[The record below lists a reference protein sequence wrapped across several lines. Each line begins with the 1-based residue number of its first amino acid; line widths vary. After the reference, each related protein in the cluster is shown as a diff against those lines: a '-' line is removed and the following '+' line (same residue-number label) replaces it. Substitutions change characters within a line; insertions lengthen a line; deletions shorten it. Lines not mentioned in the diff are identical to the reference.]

1 MAIVTATQITSYTDI
16 SASAGTI
23 IASGLIPIVQER
35 INWITNNFFTSNKV
49 YYQGNIDFT
58 AAADTLSAG
67 SNLEELGFLS
77 GDEFYLYNSY
87 RNDGYYT
94 AESVSEYTIT
104 IASSESVIAEQPSG
118 ANIMISLVDWPD
130 AIKYVA
136 AQMVK
141 YDYDDRSSVNPDA
154 SAETLGPHSI
164 TYNTGNRTSKNSSGS
179 AWGYPQK
186 LIDSLAPYKIVRLL

>member
-1 MAIVTATQITSYTDI
+1 MAIVTATEVTVYTDI

-23 IASGLIPIVQER
+23 TSSGLIPIVQER
-35 INWITNNFFTSNKV
+35 INWITNNFFTSYKV

-58 AAADTLSAG
+58 AAAYTMTAG
-67 SNLEELGFLS
+67 TNLEELGFLS
-77 GDEFYLYNSY
+77 GDEFYLYGSY

-104 IASSESVIAEQPSG
+104 IASTESVIAEQPSG
-118 ANIMISLVDWPD
+118 ASIMISLVDWPQ

-136 AQMVK
+136 AQLIK
-141 YDYDDRSSVNPDA
+141 YDYDDRANAGVGV

-164 TYNTGNRTSKNSSGS
+164 TYNKGETVTG
-179 AWGYPQK
+179 AYGYPK
-186 LIDSLAPYKIVRLL
+186 ELINLLEPYTIVRLL

>member
-1 MAIVTATQITSYTDI
+1 MAIVTATEVTVYTDI

-23 IASGLIPIVQER
+23 TDSGLIPIVQDR
-35 INWITNNFFTSNKV
+35 INYITNNFFTSDKV

-58 AAADTLSAG
+58 AAADTLSAQ
-67 SNLEELGFLS
+67 SNLEELGFLT

-104 IASSESVIAEQPSG
+104 IASTESVIAEQPSG
-118 ANIMISLVDWPD
+118 ASIMISLVDWPE

-141 YDYDDRSSVNPDA
+141 YDYDDRASVNPDA
-154 SAETLGPHSI
+154 SSETLGPHSI
-164 TYNTGNRTSKNSSGS
+164 TYDKSESSSNG
-179 AWGYPQK
+179 AWGYPRT
-186 LIDSLAPYKIVRLL
+186 LIDALAPYKIVRLL